1 MSSIVPTNN
10 LAKLGIAAAHSMR
23 LELADQLFY
32 PIAVNILNPSQPM
45 MGGSIGNRAGYAQ
58 RITSGGAAGNTGGYR
73 ADFNGLEGDPVAVVK
88 TMTSDGPIFT
98 LQKYDGSGIITIED
112 SALGPP
118 PPGTPDYT
126 TTARYIVKAD
136 GKIYDILKL
145 RDFDESNGIPNED
158 NPITDPANANFNDSY
173 QHWEFAAVNQ
183 STTANPVATPV
194 YNPGALA
201 NYNPAGN
208 LYTPNASFAPNLIT
222 QNMYTRAVGLI
233 SFRPKE
239 GSSASV
245 INDQLSR
252 AQSTLDLMSRL
263 LRSLHD
269 EAKGPFANLVIR

>member
-1 MSSIVPTNN
+1 MSSIVATNN

-112 SALGPP
+112 PSLGPP
-118 PPGTPDYT
+118 PLGTPDYT

-136 GKIYDILKL
+136 GKIYDCLQM
-145 RDFDESNGIPNED
+145 RDFNEANGIPNED
-158 NPITDPANANFNDSY
+158 NPITDPANPGFNNNY
-173 QHWEFAAVNQ
+173 QHWEFAAAG
-183 STTANPVATPV
+183 ANTGYA
-194 YNPGALA
+194 G
-201 NYNPAGN
+201 AGN
-208 LYTPNASFAPNLIT
+208 LYTPPAGFAPNQLN
-222 QNMYTRAVGLI
+222 QNHYIRPVGLI

-269 EAKGPFANLVIR
+269 ESKGPFANLVIR